1 MPLEPEALAELECWA
16 LTLNGLR
23 LPQSPIA
30 AAFAT
35 LAGDPVIGCPN
46 GHKGCDLEVFR
57 SQAPLRPSGKG
68 HDRVMLI
75 KCATC
80 GKGRFVNIMT
90 AGVIAKRAQEI
101 HEARQALA
109 GIIPAIEQEDT
120 P

>member
-16 LTLNGLR
+16 
-23 LPQSPIA
+23 
-30 AAFAT
+30 
-35 LAGDPVIGCPN
+35 
-46 GHKGCDLEVFR
+46 
-57 SQAPLRPSGKG
+57 
-68 HDRVMLI
+68 I